1 MLEIVPAIAKTIHRR
16 KWVQAATRAANA
28 AVGGGI
34 TALAPRALVM
44 LLFGNLGNCTTL

>member
-1 MLEIVPAIAKTIHRR
+1 MLEIAPVIAKVIHSPN
-16 KWVQAATRAANA
+16 WVQAATRAANA

-44 LLFGNLGNCTTL
+44 LLFGDLGNCTTL